1 MPPRHII
8 PSDIIEIAETYLN
21 KIEENVYQWHL
32 IEISL
37 QHVVTYDFRALQ
49 VKDEVFERI
58 QEEHFDRLRRC
69 LDDRKAA
76 FEILCGNSQMDEADK
91 LLNLSEEDPLPK
103 SVMTTLRR
111 YRKPVAEM
119 PQNPDHDQ
127 NERKE
132 IENSGSSFT
141 CSSCSIQ
148 YAT

>member
-1 MPPRHII
+1 ML
-8 PSDIIEIAETYLN
+8 TY
-21 KIEENVYQWHL
+21 Y
-32 IEISL
+32 
-37 QHVVTYDFRALQ
+37 FRALQ

-119 PQNPDHDQ
+119 PNNPDHDQ

-132 IENSGSSFT
+132 IENSGSSFIFSV
-141 CSSCSIQ
+141 CNIP
-148 YAT
+148 YAAYSMLYVKAFVKLEKHIIFQFQNLVMFMVLLI

>member
-1 MPPRHII
+1 M
-8 PSDIIEIAETYLN
+8 D
-21 KIEENVYQWHL
+21 
-32 IEISL
+32 
-37 QHVVTYDFRALQ
+37 
-49 VKDEVFERI
+49 DEVFERI

-119 PQNPDHDQ
+119 PHNPDHDQ

-132 IENSGSSFT
+132 IENSGYCFT
-141 CSSCSIQ
+141 F
-148 YAT
+148 

>member
-1 MPPRHII
+1 ML
-8 PSDIIEIAETYLN
+8 TY
-21 KIEENVYQWHL
+21 Y
-32 IEISL
+32 
-37 QHVVTYDFRALQ
+37 FRALQ

-119 PQNPDHDQ
+119 PNNPDHDQ

-132 IENSGSSFT
+132 IENSGSSFICPVCCMQHIV
-141 CSSCSIQ
+141 CSTYSMLYVKTFVKLDKHIIFQ
-148 YAT
+148 FQNLVMFMV

>member
-1 MPPRHII
+1 ML
-8 PSDIIEIAETYLN
+8 TY
-21 KIEENVYQWHL
+21 Y
-32 IEISL
+32 
-37 QHVVTYDFRALQ
+37 FRALQ

-119 PQNPDHDQ
+119 PNNPDHDQ

-132 IENSGSSFT
+132 IENSGSSFIFSV
-141 CSSCSIQ
+141 CNIY
-148 YAT
+148 YAVHTVCFM